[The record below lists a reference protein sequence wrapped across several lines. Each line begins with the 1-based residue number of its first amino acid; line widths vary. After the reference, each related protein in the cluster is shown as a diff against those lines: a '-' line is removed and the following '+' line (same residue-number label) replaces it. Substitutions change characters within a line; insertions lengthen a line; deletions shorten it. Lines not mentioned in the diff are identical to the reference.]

1 MGFETLFLLIVA
13 VLAIL
18 IVLGTAIAALM
29 VLRKSDDANNTLP
42 ETTIATETTAEPGV
56 SVAERLATQQPT
68 MVPTPVEDIEAYL
81 AEQRAKLADFEL
93 NELSN
98 TFKGTTSN
106 GQRRGVVLHLHD
118 TNKPLIAFNSQAF
131 NPQTGTIAAETK
143 YGKMEIIITQ
153 GRAGVQWDGEP
164 VGVLDYTRQRILGPQ
179 GQLLGSMER
188 PEGEMS
194 GKSYPIGF
202 FGEKVAEVNTKINAQ
217 STLRWFGNE
226 EDDVLPAF
234 STVKKDLEDTQTLL
248 LVGALLLEIGFF
260 NVLYG

>member
-1 MGFETLFLLIVA
+1 MGFETLFLLVVA
-13 VLAIL
+13 GLAIL

-29 VLRKSDDANNTLP
+29 VLRKSNNTAGIP
-42 ETTIATETTAEPGV
+42 ETTIATENVSDSVP

-81 AEQRAKLADFEL
+81 SEQRGKLADFEL
-93 NELSN
+93 NDLSN

-118 TNKPLIAFNSQAF
+118 TEIPLIAFNSQAF

-153 GRAGVQWDGEP
+153 GRAGVQWDGNP

-188 PEGEMS
+188 PEGDVN
-194 GKSYPIGF
+194 GKPYPIGF
-202 FGEKVAEVNTKINAQ
+202 FGEKVADVTTKVNAQ
-217 STLRWFGNE
+217 STLRWFSSE
-226 EDDVLPAF
+226 EDEMLPAF
-234 STVKKDLEDTQTLL
+234 TIVKKDLEDNQTLL

-260 NVLYG
+260 SVLYG

>member
-1 MGFETLFLLIVA
+1 MGFETLFLLVVA

-29 VLRKSDDANNTLP
+29 VLRKSNDANSGIP
-42 ETTIATETTAEPGV
+42 ETVIATESISDSSP
-56 SVAERLATQQPT
+56 SVTERLATQQPT

-118 TNKPLIAFNSQAF
+118 TEIPLIAFNSQAF

-153 GRAGVQWDGEP
+153 GRAGVQWDGNP

-188 PEGEMS
+188 PEGDVN
-194 GKSYPIGF
+194 GKPYPIGF
-202 FGEKVAEVNTKINAQ
+202 FGEKVADVTTKVNAQ
-217 STLRWFGNE
+217 STLRWFGSE
-226 EDDVLPAF
+226 EDEVLPAF
-234 STVKKDLEDTQTLL
+234 TTVKKDLEDNQTLL

-260 NVLYG
+260 DVLYG

>member
-1 MGFETLFLLIVA
+1 MGFETLFLLVVA

-18 IVLGTAIAALM
+18 IVLGTAIAALI
-29 VLRKSDDANNTLP
+29 VLRKSNDDGGSLP
-42 ETTIATETTAEPGV
+42 ETLPAENISDSTP

-81 AEQRAKLADFEL
+81 AEQRGKLADFEL

-106 GQRRGVVLHLHD
+106 GQRRGVILHLHD
-118 TNKPLIAFNSQAF
+118 TEIPLIAFNSQAF

-153 GRAGVQWDGEP
+153 GRAGVQWDGNP

-188 PEGEMS
+188 PEGDVN
-194 GKSYPIGF
+194 GKPYPIGF
-202 FGEKVAEVNTKINAQ
+202 FGEKVADVTTKVNAQ
-217 STLRWFGNE
+217 STLRWFGSE
-226 EDDVLPAF
+226 EDEVLPAF
-234 STVKKDLEDTQTLL
+234 PTVKRDLEDNQTLL

-260 NVLYG
+260 DVLYG